1 MEPGQPVIEGKKA
14 IRILPTAVF
23 VALLAA
29 TGATSHSARTVI
41 NKPDSTVVVL
51 LGTGT
56 PRPDPAASGPA
67 TAIVVGSRVFLFDAG
82 AGVMR
87 RMSAARLP
95 VDGPTALFITHLHS
109 DHTLGYPDVIL
120 TTWVM
125 GRNKPLEAYG
135 PHGLQAMT
143 DNIIAAWK
151 EDIDVRTNGLEH
163 EPANGYAVHVH
174 EIAPGIVYDSDGV
187 RITAIPVL
195 HGSWKEAYGYRIDTP
210 DRSIVLS
217 GDTRPSAALQA
228 AARGVD
234 ILIHEV
240 HPEGGGR
247 PGSKANA
254 DWLRYSRE
262 FHTSDVEL
270 GRLAAAANPKMLV
283 LYHFG
288 ARATAGDSVVAAI
301 QRAGYRGRIVVGKDL
316 DRF

>member
-1 MEPGQPVIEGKKA
+1 MMRTSQRAPIQLVLSLP
-14 IRILPTAVF
+14 ILF
-23 VALLAA
+23 LC
-29 TGATSHSARTVI
+29 TGASSEATRLSLSVTHSAVV
-41 NKPDSTVVVL
+41 DSTIVVL
-51 LGTGT
+51 LGTGV
-56 PRPDPAASGPA
+56 PYPDPAAAGSA
-67 TAIVVGSRVFLFDAG
+67 TAVVVGSRVFLFDAG

-87 RMSAARLP
+87 RVSAAKLP
-95 VDGPTALFITHLHS
+95 IDGPTALFITHLHS

-125 GRNKPLEAYG
+125 GRVKPLEVYG

-143 DNIIAAWK
+143 DNILAAWK

-174 EIAPGIVYDSDGV
+174 EIVPGVVCDSGGV
-187 RITAIPVL
+187 KITAIPVL
-195 HGSWKEAYGYRIDTP
+195 HGSWKESYGYRIDTP
-210 DRSIVLS
+210 DRSIVIS
-217 GDTRPSAALQA
+217 GDTRPSAALRA
-228 AARGVD
+228 AATGVD
-234 ILIHEV
+234 VLIHEV

-247 PGSKANA
+247 AGAPASPE
-254 DWLRYSRE
+254 WLRYQRE

-288 ARATAGDSVVAAI
+288 ARENAADRVVSTI
-301 QRAGYRGRIVVGKDL
+301 QSQGYRGRIVVGRDL